1 MARPCQIPFP
11 DGMEARVKVSLDAVD
26 HAILRELQSDARL
39 SYSEIGRRVHISTPT
54 AAERIRRMERDG
66 VITGYHATVDANR
79 LGWDVRALVRMTC
92 YGSTCLLDDPTVSS
106 WPEILRIDRLTG
118 EECCEL
124 TVVCSSM
131 TAFSTLID
139 RLKTFGTPQSS
150 IVLSSIESPTL
161 EVPPSAVPGR

>member
-1 MARPCQIPFP
+1 
-11 DGMEARVKVSLDAVD
+11 MEARVKVSLDSVD

-66 VITGYHATVDANR
+66 VITGYRVVIDPAR

-92 YGSTCLLDDPTVSS
+92 YGPTCILDDPNVAE

-124 TVVCSSM
+124 TVVCESM
-131 TAFSTLID
+131 VAFGSLID
-139 RLKTFGTPQSS
+139 RLASHGTPQSS
-150 IVLSSIESPTL
+150 LVLSSIECQNLVASPT
-161 EVPPSAVPGR
+161 AVPDR